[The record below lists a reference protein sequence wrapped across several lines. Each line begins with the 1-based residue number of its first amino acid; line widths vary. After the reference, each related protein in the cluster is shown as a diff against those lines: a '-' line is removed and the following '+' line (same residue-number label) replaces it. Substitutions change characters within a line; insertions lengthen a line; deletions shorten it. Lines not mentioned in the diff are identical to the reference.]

1 MALLGI
7 LPSPGIGSGL
17 LLLLAWFWKSGWIA
31 SFEGFFIAE
40 PKISVSE
47 KSKVPAPWVVCTL
60 YAADTIIVSLKKKF
74 FSDGFFIPVYV
85 VYGP

>member
-1 MALLGI
+1 
-7 LPSPGIGSGL
+7 
-17 LLLLAWFWKSGWIA
+17 
-31 SFEGFFIAE
+31 
-40 PKISVSE
+40 
-47 KSKVPAPWVVCTL
+47 VVCTL